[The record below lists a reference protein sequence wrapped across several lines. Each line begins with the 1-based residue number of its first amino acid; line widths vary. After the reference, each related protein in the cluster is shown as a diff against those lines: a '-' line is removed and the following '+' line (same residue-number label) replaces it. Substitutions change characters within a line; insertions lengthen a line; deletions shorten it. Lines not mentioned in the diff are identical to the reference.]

1 MVFLLFFVTE
11 EAGIELGRE
20 TIVLTLIDS
29 SQAIEIWSPDCD
41 TPVML
46 LTNNLNLT
54 KELQINLHKF

>member
-29 SQAIEIWSPDCD
+29 SQAIEI
-41 TPVML
+41 
-46 LTNNLNLT
+46 
-54 KELQINLHKF
+54 

>member
-1 MVFLLFFVTE
+1 VTE